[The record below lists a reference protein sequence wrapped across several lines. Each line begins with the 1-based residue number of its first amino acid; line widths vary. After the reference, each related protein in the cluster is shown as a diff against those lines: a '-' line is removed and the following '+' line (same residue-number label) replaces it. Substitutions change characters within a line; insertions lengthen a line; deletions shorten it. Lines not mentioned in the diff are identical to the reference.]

1 VNSRFSIF
9 SKILLFVVI
18 SGLLFSTIII
28 LDAYR
33 EILKVGAGSIWHVP
47 TRIYSS
53 QTRIIPGDDIRLL
66 GLRSRLE
73 RLRYRDVPE
82 VLAPGEFFW
91 SQDAVTLYLHSFE
104 YPDRFSE
111 AIKVKIFLDGTTIRE
126 IICLDTSKPLVELVL
141 EPEDIACVY
150 DQEYEDRIVVELE
163 SCPLYLLKAII
174 ATEDRRFYAHWGIDL
189 RSVARAALV
198 NVHHGRIIE
207 GASTITQQLV
217 KTLFLSSKRT
227 FLRKIKETVMSL
239 IMDAVYS
246 KQKILGMYINEVYLG
261 QSGHVGIY
269 GVGRASRLFFD
280 KDISQI
286 DLAEA
291 ALIAGIIRAPN
302 RYNPYTYPNRAI
314 ARRNTVL
321 KLMLDAGAI
330 DQLTY
335 DTAVRTV
342 LRVVEFPAKSRRA
355 PYFLD
360 YLLSTISD
368 AYPIGS
374 LAKGGYSI
382 FTTLDMHMQNVAE
395 TMLSHGI
402 QNFSTSKR
410 PALQGSVV
418 VCDPK
423 SGQIKAMVGGREYA
437 NSQFNRAIQTKRNIG
452 SLIKP
457 IVYYRALRSGYT
469 LASLLDDN
477 PLSVKLAG
485 GSSWSPDNYDK
496 ISHGYVLLVDALINS
511 YNVATVRLG
520 MSLGT
525 DVIAKQI
532 DQLRP
537 GLNIRENPALLLG
550 TLECSPL
557 DVAMVYSAFANRGKS
572 LEPSVIKQIVNNEGV
587 VLFDNTLFQRQQ
599 KLDESV
605 VFLVNSALKEVLVLG
620 TAKDSQKYGM
630 PPLMCGKTGTTNDM
644 RDSWFVGFSKDV
656 TVVVWLGND
665 EFQSIGLSGATG
677 AMPIASMILSRIE
690 KPTQWLV
697 PPEIVMCSIDPKNG
711 KLASLWSK
719 NTRTLPFVRGTQP
732 KDVSKDDTPRLLK
745 FLRSIFE
752 K

>member
-1 VNSRFSIF
+1 M
-9 SKILLFVVI
+9 I

-33 EILKVGAGSIWHVP
+33 EIRKVGTGSIWHVP

-53 QTRIIPGDDIRLL
+53 KTCIIPGDDIRLI

-82 VLAPGEFFW
+82 VSAPGEFFW
-91 SQDAVTLYLHSFE
+91 SQEAVTLYLHSFE

-111 AIKVKIFLDGTTIRE
+111 AIKVKIFLDGTTIKEMIR
-126 IICLDTSKPLVELVL
+126 LDRSESLGELVL

-163 SCPLYLLKAII
+163 SCPPYLLKAII

-217 KTLFLSSKRT
+217 KNLFLSSKRT
-227 FLRKIKETVMSL
+227 FLRKIKETWMAL

-246 KQKILGMYINEVYLG
+246 KQQILGMYINEVYLG
-261 QSGHVGIY
+261 QSGYVGIY

-280 KDISQI
+280 KDVSQI

-302 RYNPYTYPNRAI
+302 RYNPYIYPNRAL

-321 KLMLDAGAI
+321 KLMLDAGDI
-330 DQLTY
+330 DQRTY
-335 DTAVRTV
+335 DTAVRTA
-342 LRVVEFPAKSRRA
+342 LRVFEFSVKSRRA
-355 PYFLD
+355 PYFVD

-368 AYPIGS
+368 AYPISS
-374 LAKGGYSI
+374 LAKGGYRI

-402 QNFSTSKR
+402 QNLSTSQR
-410 PALQGSVV
+410 PVLQGSVV

-423 SGQIKAMVGGREYA
+423 SGRIKAMVGGREYA
-437 NSQFNRAIQTKRNIG
+437 SSQFNRAIQTKRNIG

-457 IVYYRALRSGYT
+457 IVYYSALRSGYT
-469 LASLLDDN
+469 LASLIDDS
-477 PLSVKLAG
+477 PLSVKLAD
-485 GSSWSPDNYDK
+485 GSSWSPENYDK
-496 ISHGYVLLVDALINS
+496 TSHGYVLLIDALINS
-511 YNVATVRLG
+511 YNVATARLG

-550 TLECSPL
+550 TLECSTL
-557 DVAMVYSAFANRGKS
+557 DVSMVYSAFANRGKS
-572 LEPSVIKQIVNNEGV
+572 VEPSAIRQIVNNEGV
-587 VLFDNTLFQRQQ
+587 VLFDSSHSQGQQ
-599 KLDESV
+599 VLDESV
-605 VFLVNSALKEVLVLG
+605 VFLVNSALKEVLILG

-630 PPLMCGKTGTTNDM
+630 PPLMSGKTGTTNDM
-644 RDSWFVGFSKDV
+644 RDAWFVGFSKDV

-665 EFQSIGLSGATG
+665 EFQPIGLSGAAG

-690 KPTQWLV
+690 KPKQWLV

-711 KLASLWSK
+711 KLASIWSK
-719 NTRTLPFVRGTQP
+719 NTRALPFVRGTQP
-732 KDVSKDDTPRLLK
+732 TDVSKDDTPRLLK